1 MLSTCSLLEASTAA
15 TSNSSSVVGLREE
28 GGRGKEGRKGGE
40 KRGEDERKGGR
51 GEERRERTGGEK
63 RGINERKGERNTYTI
78 SVVYFYIYIFT
89 I

>member
-40 KRGEDERKGGR
+40 KRG
-51 GEERRERTGGEK
+51 
-63 RGINERKGERNTYTI
+63 INERKGERNTYAI
-78 SVVYFYIYIFT
+78 SVVYFYTYIFT